1 MIPFGQLPE
10 VVSVL
15 LEFDRLAKQRPVTLQ

>member
-1 MIPFGQLPE
+1 MIPFAQLPE

-15 LEFDRLAKQRPVTLQ
+15 LEFDRLAKHRPVAIH